1 VSVKGDEV
9 EEKKKKKKSVQVKRW
24 KVGRL
29 LSL

>member
-9 EEKKKKKKSVQVKRW
+9 EEKKKKKCAQVKRW